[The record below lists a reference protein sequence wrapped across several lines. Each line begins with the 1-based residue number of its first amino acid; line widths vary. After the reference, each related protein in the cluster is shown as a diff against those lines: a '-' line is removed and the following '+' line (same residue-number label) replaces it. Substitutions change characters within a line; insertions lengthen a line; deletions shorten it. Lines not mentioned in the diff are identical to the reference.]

1 MEVPFGPKDLGFEGR
16 ARMGQT
22 LRLTLIDD
30 GGGGN
35 LGQRPRAPRAPGG
48 VGRAGWESDNPRLRG
63 APLCSLLRLLPKY
76 SSGAGALPAA
86 WSGAHRAGNFVQAI
100 GDWWADSLN
109 YWG

>member
-16 ARMGQT
+16 TRMGQT

-48 VGRAGWESDNPRLRG
+48 VGRAGWESDTPRLRG
-63 APLCSLLRLLPKY
+63 APLCSLLRLLPKLTPPLVL
-76 SSGAGALPAA
+76 GLFQQLGVEPTGQETLFKP
-86 WSGAHRAGNFVQAI
+86 
-100 GDWWADSLN
+100 
-109 YWG
+109 